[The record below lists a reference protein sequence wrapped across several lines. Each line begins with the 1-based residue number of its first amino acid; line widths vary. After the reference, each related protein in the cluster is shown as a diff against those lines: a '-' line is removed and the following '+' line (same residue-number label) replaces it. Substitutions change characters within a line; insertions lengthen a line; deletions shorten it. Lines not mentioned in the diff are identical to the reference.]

1 MKRLI
6 LALSILAAAITGARA
21 TSIYSDNFDYS
32 DGGLIA
38 NSGGHWVNNSGTAG
52 SLLVT
57 NVGANTLLRISGSLT
72 EDGMHLF
79 PSAFPTNDPTLNL
92 YASFQLTVTNAAAPL
107 GTYFATFGG
116 TNVFQTQLV
125 GASPTQISGHRG
137 RLYLS
142 STNLSGAAPAGT
154 YFIAIANSFSGSS
167 TNAPWPTP
175 LNVGATYTVVER
187 LNTSNDV
194 ATLWINPSSESDP
207 SVTATD
213 IVPVGPADLS
223 ILGTPS
229 NGVVNICM
237 FGFRQSTGEG
247 TNLVD
252 ALKVGTAFVDV
263 AGANTAPSITGIGTQ
278 SIPMNGVAGPIN
290 FTVSDSESP
299 ATSLTV
305 VGASSNPTL
314 ITTGGIA
321 LGGSGSVRT
330 VTLTPNSGQQGS
342 ATITLTVS
350 DGVNQ
355 TPTSF
360 LLQVGFPTIGSV
372 SNVVTYSN
380 LPPVTTTVTVGDAE
394 TGAGSVSVSNSVA
407 SVNQSLISSINV
419 TGSGA
424 TRTVTITPAVDQTGS
439 ATITLYARD
448 PQFNLV
454 QTSFVIS
461 VSPKY
466 GVLLSDDFSYNSFSF
481 ATPSS
486 LDGADGTQWS
496 KAGSSAGVL
505 GEMQVTNGYVVIT
518 SSNTEDVSASLLI
531 GGNPVSFD
539 PTNGVLLY
547 ASFDLNPQSL
557 STPLGD
563 YFAHFQDTLTGTTF
577 RGKIYSAHT
586 NAVGD
591 SPVADGAVRIGIANA
606 ANNANAIYP
615 MDVPTNTTVKV
626 VVRLNAATGETV
638 LWVNPN
644 DETSASVAAT
654 DPTTGATVGAFGLR
668 ESDFEGTLHLDNL
681 KIGTQFT
688 DVFTPIPQ
696 SMLTIS
702 VVNGQPVVSWSNPS
716 TFYLLA
722 ATNLQGAPFKYVSNG
737 VAPVTSPY
745 TVTPTIPATFYRTV
759 NVAP

>member
-6 LALSILAAAITGARA
+6 LSLTILAAAITGARA
-21 TSIYSDNFDYS
+21 VSVYSDNFDYS
-32 DGGLIA
+32 VGGLIA
-38 NSGGHWVNNSGTAG
+38 NSGGAWANNSGTAG

-72 EDGMHLF
+72 EDGMHRF
-79 PSAFPTNDPTLNL
+79 ASAFPTNDPTLNL

-142 STNLSGAAPAGT
+142 STNLSGAAPAGQ
-154 YFIAIANSFSGSS
+154 YFIAIANSFSGST

-175 LNVGATYTVVER
+175 LDVGATYTVVER

-207 SVTATD
+207 SVTASD

-223 ILGTPS
+223 ITGTPS

-237 FGFRQSTGEG
+237 YGFRQATGEG

-278 SIPMNGVAGPIN
+278 SIPENGVAGPIN
-290 FTVSDSESP
+290 FTVSDTESS
-299 ATSLTV
+299 AGSLTV
-305 VGASSNPTL
+305 VGASSNPSL

-321 LGGSGSVRT
+321 FGGSGGSRT
-330 VTLTPNSGQQGS
+330 VTLTPLTGQQGT

-350 DGVNQ
+350 DGVNS

-360 LLQVGFPTIGSV
+360 LLQVGFPTIGAV
-372 SNVVTYSN
+372 SNVITYSN
-380 LPPVTTTVTVGDAE
+380 AAPVTATVTVGDAE
-394 TGAGSVSVSNSVA
+394 TGASSVSVSNSVVTA
-407 SVNQSLISSINV
+407 NPSLFSSITV

-424 TRTVTITPAVDQTGS
+424 SRTVTITPNVDQTGS

-454 QTSFVIS
+454 QTSFVVS
-461 VSPKY
+461 VSPRL
-466 GVLLSDDFSYNSFSF
+466 GVQLADDFSYNSFSF

-496 KAGSSAGVL
+496 KAGSTAGIL
-505 GEMQVTNGYVVIT
+505 GEMQVTNGYAVIT
-518 SSNTEDVSASLLI
+518 SANTEDVAATLLN
-531 GGNPVSFD
+531 GPFD
-539 PTNGVLLY
+539 PNSGVVLY
-547 ASFDLNPQSL
+547 ASFTLNAQSMP
-557 STPLGD
+557 TTLGD
-563 YFAHFQDTLTGTTF
+563 YFAHFQDSLTGTTF
-577 RGKIYSAHT
+577 RSKIFVART
-586 NAVGD
+586 NAV
-591 SPVADGAVRIGIANA
+591 ADNSYRIGIANGANTPA
-606 ANNANAIYP
+606 AVFP
-615 MDVPTNTTVKV
+615 MDIPTNTTVTV
-626 VVRLNAATGETV
+626 VVRLNIATAETV

-644 DETSASVAAT
+644 DITSTSVASLDASSGT
-654 DPTTGATVGAFGLR
+654 SQGAFGLR
-668 ESDFEGTLHLDNL
+668 ESDFEGTLHFDNL
-681 KIGTQFT
+681 KIGTEFT

-696 SMLTIS
+696 SQLTINL
-702 VVNGQPVVSWSNPS
+702 VNGQEVVSWSNPS
-716 TFYLLA
+716 TFFLQS
-722 ATNLQGAPFKYVSNG
+722 ATNLQGAPFKYVLSG
-737 VAPVTSPY
+737 ASPVTSPY
-745 TVTPTIPATFYRTV
+745 TVTLPAPQTYFRTV
-759 NVAP
+759 NVSP